1 MTNDLYNIGDLFL
14 FMDTDLYVVTNIKT
28 EYAFHSDISAKKIDY
43 QYTLLLL
50 NPQKKLKL
58 RKRYML
64 GDGLYRALNSSN
76 NPQWK
81 HFPVRN

>member
-1 MTNDLYNIGDLFL
+1 MTYNIGDLFL

-50 NPQKKLKL
+50 NPKKKLKL

-64 GDGLYRALNSSN
+64 GDSLYQALNNSK
-76 NPQWK
+76 PQWK